1 MSIRLFYHSLGYP
14 RIKISINS
22 QSVRFIENFMASF
35 WVNHCLNA
43 ATGCGQPLVDQTD
56 AAAKLTDRIMFP
68 GNKKQGHFL

>member
-1 MSIRLFYHSLGYP
+1 
-14 RIKISINS
+14 
-22 QSVRFIENFMASF
+22 MASF